1 MDDSEVINL
10 CFIRFIDLC
19 YNCIAGGFIWHGE
32 LTMPLP
38 PRWFPH
44 MNELEWMEYM
54 ETKGF
59 HFSEEDKK
67 EVRLKQKTEE
77 IK

>member
-1 MDDSEVINL
+1 
-10 CFIRFIDLC
+10 
-19 YNCIAGGFIWHGE
+19 
-32 LTMPLP
+32 MPLP

-54 ETKGF
+54 EAKGF
-59 HFSEEDKK
+59 HFSEEDKE